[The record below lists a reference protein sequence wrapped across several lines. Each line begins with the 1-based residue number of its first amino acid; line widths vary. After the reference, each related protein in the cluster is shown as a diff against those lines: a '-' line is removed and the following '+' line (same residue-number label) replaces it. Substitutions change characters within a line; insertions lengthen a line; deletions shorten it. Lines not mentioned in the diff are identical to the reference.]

1 MRRAILALRHTEG
14 GGMLRLL
21 PRWLLPALA
30 AVLFGG
36 CASSPGPAR
45 NPAAAPAGGNDVMSM
60 PAPPPADPGAPWSFP
75 VASLPQLFSHRVMV
89 PPLQLTQIDLGAKTP
104 TLQAAMRRFAEAA
117 PAALAQR
124 GLFDAHSYLE
134 PNEGWLTL
142 IASSQGVDW
151 VFGVQFTVD
160 GGGRTLTLRLRTA
173 GAANIGNPQAKKMD
187 QHIGTLVTQVPA
199 LFAD

>member
-1 MRRAILALRHTEG
+1 
-14 GGMLRLL
+14 
-21 PRWLLPALA
+21 
-30 AVLFGG
+30 
-36 CASSPGPAR
+36 
-45 NPAAAPAGGNDVMSM
+45 
-60 PAPPPADPGAPWSFP
+60 
-75 VASLPQLFSHRVMV
+75 MV

-104 TLQAAMRRFAEAA
+104 TLQAAMRRFQAA

-160 GGGRTLTLRLRTA
+160 GGGRAPTLRLRTA

-187 QHIGTLVTQVPA
+187 QHIGTLVTLVPA

>member
-1 MRRAILALRHTEG
+1 
-14 GGMLRLL
+14 
-21 PRWLLPALA
+21 
-30 AVLFGG
+30 
-36 CASSPGPAR
+36 
-45 NPAAAPAGGNDVMSM
+45 MSM
-60 PAPPPADPGAPWSFP
+60 PAPPPADLAAPWSFP
-75 VASLPQLFSHRVMV
+75 VASLPRLFSHRVMV

>member
-1 MRRAILALRHTEG
+1 
-14 GGMLRLL
+14 MLRLL

-36 CASSPGPAR
+36 CASSPGPTR
-45 NPAAAPAGGNDVMSM
+45 NPTAAPAGGNDAMSM
-60 PAPPPADPGAPWSFP
+60 PAPPPADLAAPWSFP
-75 VASLPQLFSHRVMV
+75 VASLPRLFSHRVMV

-124 GLFDAHSYLE
+124 GLFDAHSYQE

-187 QHIGTLVTQVPA
+187 QHIGTLVTLVPA